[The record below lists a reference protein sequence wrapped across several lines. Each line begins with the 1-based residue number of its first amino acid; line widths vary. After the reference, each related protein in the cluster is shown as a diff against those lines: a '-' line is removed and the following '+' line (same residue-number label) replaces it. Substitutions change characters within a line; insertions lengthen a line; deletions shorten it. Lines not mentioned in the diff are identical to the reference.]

1 MWSCIQRFCVYSKT
15 PTISIACNNF
25 VFYRYMEHA
34 DSDRSSSSDDEEDTK
49 DKDDSEVN
57 KEEAERHIKSV
68 VLPCYL
74 NR

>member
-1 MWSCIQRFCVYSKT
+1 
-15 PTISIACNNF
+15 
-25 VFYRYMEHA
+25 MEHA
-34 DSDRSSSSDDEEDTK
+34 DSDRSTSSSDDEEDTK

>member
-1 MWSCIQRFCVYSKT
+1 
-15 PTISIACNNF
+15 
-25 VFYRYMEHA
+25 MEHA

-57 KEEAERHIKSV
+57 KEEAERNIKSL